1 MWAGVRHVRA
11 AVPSFTGAAMNTTLN
26 GDTEMTDI
34 VEEIREA
41 IGEALPE
48 LDHLSLAPSQIRRAA
63 QAAYTIVER
72 RIGELQRVAE
82 QGEAALQAMMD
93 AWFDFHDHHSLTQPV
108 TGAAGCA
115 FELALEAR
123 DKIRASLEQRSDQ

>member
-1 MWAGVRHVRA
+1 
-11 AVPSFTGAAMNTTLN
+11 
-26 GDTEMTDI
+26 MTDI
-34 VEEIREA
+34 VEEMARAMAADQAKRHYGIDRGPAEA
-41 IGEALPE
+41 WGALTE
-48 LDHLSLAPSQIRRAA
+48 YGRAERRAEA